1 MEGQREK
8 SNGNR
13 RRKRRAKSDSK
24 AQHAPVLIAA
34 RRPDSPRLGKIS
46 RRNIAASARP
56 KRANGQVEDA
66 SGVEAGPTES
76 GEPIANG
83 RSGVEGSLPEGAQN
97 GADKL
102 NGAERPRR
110 VVRIAAATSSTVD
123 EREQRR
129 ERLLER
135 LSTCEGRSAISRI
148 ADELFEGG
156 GVPEEQ
162 PYQIQLLEHVHE
174 QRAWAAL
181 RVMARLLDRQS
192 PIKRP
197 ILDQRLRRLEEE
209 ADEVLLRAEAREL
222 RRRLRNAAAAKP
234 AQVS

>member
-1 MEGQREK
+1 MEGQRGK

-13 RRKRRAKSDSK
+13 RRKRRAKGESK

-56 KRANGQVEDA
+56 KRA
-66 SGVEAGPTES
+66 PTE
-76 GEPIANG
+76 GGNGTEGALLEPGDPLANG
-83 RSGVEGSLPEGAQN
+83 RGSALSTPLEDGGV
-97 GADKL
+97 DKA
-102 NGAERPRR
+102 NEAEKPRR
-110 VVRIAAATSSTVD
+110 VVRIAAAPSSTVD

-129 ERLLER
+129 QRLLER

-148 ADELFEGG
+148 ADELFESG

-209 ADEVLLRAEAREL
+209 ADEVSLRTEAREL
-222 RRRLRNAAAAKP
+222 RRRLRSAGAAKP